1 MQLRLQI
8 IIAIVLLLILIYI
21 IQKIKSRKL
30 EIKYALSWFAVI
42 AVLLL
47 FDLCPFIMTW
57 LSEITGIATPSNW
70 LFALGFVFFIL
81 IVLSITVVV
90 SSLVM
95 QNKTLVQEVG
105 MLKRR
110 VEILEKQAE
119 ENTVDKLEK
128 EDSDKQ

>member
-8 IIAIVLLLILIYI
+8 IIAIVLLLLLIYI
-21 IQKIKSRKL
+21 IKKIKSRKL

-42 AVLLL
+42 AALLL
-47 FDLCPFIMTW
+47 FDLCPPIMGW

-81 IVLSITVVV
+81 IVFSITVVV

-105 MLKRR
+105 LLKRR
-110 VEILEKQAE
+110 VEILEKQLE
-119 ENTVDKLEK
+119 ENMNDNLEVK
-128 EDSDKQ
+128 D